1 MEEQIK
7 KIVFICFIFF
17 LFIKVWKMDT
27 DDRTHPYGLDK
38 RKNDAVPH
46 LVGEEYG
53 VDVYKGRPEPS
64 DSRRKTI
71 RKIEWLAGSHRDEVI
86 WRRSFVF
93 SVILTFLIQFYLPEF
108 DNKKFI
114 SILLIAFILFYFY
127 QSYYSFH
134 VLNKREKYIKE
145 NVKVLKI
152 K

>member
-1 MEEQIK
+1 MEK
-7 KIVFICFIFF
+7 KNIFF
-17 LFIKVWKMDT
+17 IIFIIIVFIKVWKMDT

-38 RKNDAVPH
+38 RKNDIVPH

-53 VDVYKGRPEPS
+53 VDVYKGRPDPS

-71 RKIEWLAGSHRDEVI
+71 RRIEWLASSHRDEVI

-93 SVILTFLIQFYLPEF
+93 AVILTALVQFYLPKFEI
-108 DNKKFI
+108 KAFI
-114 SILLIAFILFYFY
+114 SMVLIGFVLFYFY

-145 NVKVLKI
+145 NMRKI
-152 K
+152 KNL